1 MQPARHL
8 LESWSGTSSVRIAEL
23 ILPVF
28 AVIVTGWVVGYTGYL
43 SRQLSDALIHF
54 AYNIAMPALLI
65 VTIAQEPGH
74 SLINWRFLVA
84 FGGGSLLCFVLVF
97 GVMSLRGPR
106 SLAIRTMDGMAAS
119 MTNTGFVA
127 LPVLQSI
134 YGPRAVLPAAIATV
148 FVAVVMFPLAVVLLE
163 VNQRDDHG
171 ARTPAMVT
179 VRHVV
184 LNPLVISTL
193 IGMLLSVLGLRMPGP
208 VSAYLNIMA
217 DALTPCALFAIGLG
231 LSVDGLR
238 ANIGQASLLSVVKL
252 VIMPLVVYGL
262 CLSLGL
268 DPLYTI
274 AAVICAAV
282 PTAKTVYILAGEYH
296 CEEMMVAST
305 VSMTTLISVISLVV
319 WLYALSGLA
328 ERIPAR

>member
-1 MQPARHL
+1 M
-8 LESWSGTSSVRIAEL
+8 RIADL

-28 AVIVTGWVVGYTGYL
+28 AVILTGWIVGLTGYL
-43 SRQLSDALIHF
+43 SRKLSDALIHF

-65 VTIAQEPGH
+65 VTIAQEPSH

-97 GVMSLRGPR
+97 GIMSIRASR
-106 SLAIRTMDGMAAS
+106 DLASRTMHGMAAS

-127 LPVLQSI
+127 LPVLQAI
-134 YGPRAVLPAAIATV
+134 YGQHAVLPAAIATV

-163 VNQRDDHG
+163 VGRRDADDS
-171 ARTPAMVT
+171 RTTPMVT

-184 LNPLVISTL
+184 LNPMVISTL
-193 IGMLLSVLGLRMPGP
+193 IGMLLSVFGLRMPGP
-208 VSAYLNIMA
+208 VAAYLGILA

-231 LSVDGLR
+231 LSIEGLR
-238 ANIGQASLLSVVKL
+238 ANLQRASLLSVVKL
-252 VIMPLVVYGL
+252 LIMPVIVYGL
-262 CLSLGL
+262 SLVLGL

-305 VSMTTLISVISLVV
+305 VSLTTLVSVITLVI
-319 WLYALSGLA
+319 WLYGLSGLA
-328 ERIPAR
+328 ARIAAG